1 MKYLYLSA
9 FLLFFTTSVFAQSNF
24 KPGYIVTGKTDTVR
38 GYVDYKGWENNP
50 KEFAF
55 KTDLNQRN
63 VKNYTVDDVVA
74 FGITSI
80 EHYRRFIFSKSMAT
94 INIDKLQIGI
104 DTSRALDTAFL
115 KVISRGKNVTL
126 LSFTDKVKTRFYII
140 DSKNPQLQE
149 LDYYVYY
156 PKESGIS
163 YETQNTY
170 RSQLRDVANEYN
182 LISPKLVKTIAY
194 CKYRE
199 KDIKQVTALINGNTT
214 ANAETSDGASITYF
228 VGAAARFSQLNAGG
242 GFLPD
247 GTKASQTQPVFSAGV
262 DFSLNK
268 NTQRFI
274 FRAEVGFNAAH
285 YSSPAETIDGN
296 GTTGSLDF
304 KQNTLSF
311 MPQIIYNFYSKEKFK
326 AFIDG
331 GISLNFSSYNKYY
344 YLQNYNGISESK
356 TYGFPDLAKYSNVF
370 FVKAGVA
377 VNNKIE
383 IYASKGFTTPL
394 SSGDGF
400 YVNTSYY
407 QVGLNYQ
414 F

>member
-9 FLLFFTTSVFAQSNF
+9 FLLFFTSSVLAQSNF
-24 KPGYIVTGKTDTVR
+24 KPGYIVTGKNDTVK
-38 GYVDYKGWENNP
+38 GFVDYKGWENNP

-63 VKNYTVDDVVA
+63 VKNYTVDDVAA
-74 FGITSI
+74 FGITGI
-80 EHYRRFIFSKSMAT
+80 EHYRKFIFLKSMGST
-94 INIDKLQIGI
+94 NIDKLQIGI
-104 DTSRALDTAFL
+104 DTSRVLDTAFL
-115 KVISRGKNVTL
+115 KVIAKGKNVAL
-126 LSFTDKVKTRFYII
+126 LSFTDKIKTRFYII

-156 PKESGIS
+156 FKESEIS
-163 YETQNTY
+163 YHTQNNY
-170 RSQLRDVANEYN
+170 KSQLRDVANEN
-182 LISPKLVKTIAY
+182 NFISPKLTRAITYSQYK
-194 CKYRE
+194 E
-199 KDIKQVTALINGNTT
+199 KDIKEVITLINGNP
-214 ANAETSDGASITYF
+214 AADAEMSDEPSVRYF
-228 VGAAARFSQLNAGG
+228 VGAAARFSRLEAGG

-247 GTKASQTQPVFSAGV
+247 GTKASQTQPVFSVGV

-274 FRAEVGFNAAH
+274 FRAEAGFNAAH
-285 YSSPAETIDGN
+285 YSSPPEATDGN

-326 AFIDG
+326 AFING

-377 VNNKIE
+377 INNKIA
-383 IYASKGFTTPL
+383 IYAAKGFTSPL

-407 QVGLNYQ
+407 DIGLNYL